1 MFLRMKVG
9 RSIKVV
15 STKNWEYLKV
25 ELGRRGSLKR
35 PC

>member
-15 STKNWEYLKV
+15 SKKNWEYLKV
-25 ELGRRGSLKR
+25 EVGEAA
-35 PC
+35 

>member
-15 STKNWEYLKV
+15 SKKNREYLKV
-25 ELGRRGSLKR
+25 EVGEAA
-35 PC
+35 